1 MNTLLRGV
9 CLVIYALAVAAC
21 VVPFPGE
28 TGTAIQYAAL
38 ILLGAHALEVL
49 VAFKS
54 VKLYK
59 GALLISVFLTVLFGF
74 LHWLP
79 LAREEARWF
88 R

>member
-1 MNTLLRGV
+1 MNTLLRGI
-9 CLVIYALAVAAC
+9 CLVIYALAVAG
-21 VVPFPGE
+21 FLTEYPGE
-28 TGTAIQYAAL
+28 TTIRYAAL

-49 VAFKS
+49 IAFKS
-54 VKLYK
+54 VRLYK
-59 GALLISVFLTVLFGF
+59 GTLLASVVLTMLFGF

>member
-1 MNTLLRGV
+1 MNILLKGTCV
-9 CLVIYALAVAAC
+9 LIYALAVAGLFIQ
-21 VVPFPGE
+21 FPGN
-28 TGTAIQYAAL
+28 TGTTIQYAAL

-59 GALLISVFLTVLFGF
+59 GPLLVSVIFTVLFGF

-79 LAREEARWF
+79 LAREEARAF